1 MNPYIGRKKLPF
13 QGSAFGFGKASM
25 SILIALNFLAV
36 ASRASHPVYQN
47 ARAGMKLVAAKP
59 AAARASKLPKV
70 SQSSFAKLA
79 QLQIRNANTRQTLSV
94 RLYDPSGQ
102 IDERAARRLDTLLC
116 DSRDREHELTT
127 TLDRRLLQLVF
138 RAAYH
143 FSSEQVEVISAYR
156 QAGRKREGLHALGR
170 AIDFK
175 LSGVKSPILAAY
187 LRTIPRVGV
196 GIYTHPKTQFVH
208 LDVRDQSF
216 HWLDASPPG
225 RHWREQNIGSKAL
238 ILLDA
243 KYLRSN
249 DWPEGLIAP
258 VQAR

>member
-1 MNPYIGRKKLPF
+1 MPRARVAL
-13 QGSAFGFGKASM
+13 Q
-25 SILIALNFLAV
+25 LIAIGIFTI
-36 ASRASHPVYQN
+36 ASRASQSASHN
-47 ARAGMKLVAAKP
+47 ARPGMKSAASKP
-59 AAARASKLPKV
+59 PAARASKIPDV

-79 QLQIRNANTRQTLSV
+79 QLQIRNANTRQMLAV

-102 IDERAARRLDTLLC
+102 IDERAARGLDALLS
-116 DSRDREHELTT
+116 DTRDREHELTT

-143 FSSEQVEVISAYR
+143 FSTEQVDVVSAYR
-156 QAGRKREGLHALGR
+156 QAGRRREGLHAQGR

-175 LSGVKSPILAAY
+175 LSGVKPPLLAAY

-238 ILLDA
+238 KALDA
-243 KYLRSN
+243 KYSRSN
-249 DWPEGLIAP
+249 DWPEGLVPPIH
-258 VQAR
+258 AR